1 MRQRIRWSPSP
12 EPRLLLVLALVSVL
26 AGILFFGARVGAD
39 LWLGSLRLSTEEDT
53 CAAEPRS
60 AASADGNWLATTWIR
75 RTSVSGG
82 CTTGGAAVIRWATET
97 GDMPDWSPE
106 VELPL
111 PLGAC
116 AIHADTAVT
125 DTTAHVIV
133 SYWTPCNAS
142 DASSG
147 INHYTCAMD
156 GGGCSLSEVAVTQP
170 GSANLRLSDAR
181 IALDTEG
188 RPHIAYARG
197 THGLAAGDI
206 LYTRWTGTAWSSPV
220 IVSTGDKIDG
230 FYRPAIAAA
239 GGRIHIVWERHRN
252 DDLRARGDVQY
263 RYCTAGTG
271 QCQSGL
277 PLSFVYPVALLEP
290 AYPTPAVAA
299 HGDRIVIVW
308 TVCADVD
315 TNAPCSSFY
324 LLYARSDNG
333 GTSWSQPREVGTETA
348 IGQLNL
354 STRLYAGND
363 NGLDPTLASEYAAST
378 RPQVVLGEGAL
389 PIVAWQVG
397 TGESYVITS
406 TRAVT
411 ETTGSFTW
419 ATESPPAIGRG
430 DDASIAASIV
440 AANAAL
446 DPEGIHFVYMRAR
459 LEQVGSEK
467 VSRAQVYY
475 DYRGPRMLTVVAG
488 STTDGP
494 RPLPQERGIT
504 IGTRVVDSIGSP
516 VSGVDVT
523 LATDFGSFD
532 YGGTGSQLTRGVSD
546 ASGWMSVTLYS
557 NLPGSAG
564 ITAWLDTTRNDVLD
578 AWETYVLMT
587 RTWQTVVSP
596 AVSVG
601 AVRVLAGD
609 LLTATLT
616 GHPYSTP
623 ERDGWPSY
631 YVLWW
636 CPRPDAA
643 DVSAEVAGPWAMEI
657 ASWSRSTVLRVPEAA
672 SGSYTLASYL
682 TADAGGGDPCS
693 EATPTAASTD
703 IETLDSPPPGEPWI
717 LAADDRPA
725 PGASLIVTLTN
736 HTDGTYTLW
745 WCPATAESAQ
755 VQAALALVTIAD
767 ADPYGTQVEVPLGS
781 EGLYRLESHRPLGTC
796 ARADTREGASGLLQP
811 ISRVF
816 LPLTLRSARR

>member
-1 MRQRIRWSPSP
+1 M
-12 EPRLLLVLALVSVL
+12 V
-26 AGILFFGARVGAD
+26 
-39 LWLGSLRLSTEEDT
+39 
-53 CAAEPRS
+53 
-60 AASADGNWLATTWIR
+60 
-75 RTSVSGG
+75 
-82 CTTGGAAVIRWATET
+82 RWATET
-97 GDMPDWSPE
+97 GDLSDWSPE

-111 PLGAC
+111 PSGAC
-116 AIHADTAVT
+116 AVHADAAVAG
-125 DTTAHVIV
+125 TTAHVIV
-133 SYWTPCNAS
+133 SYWAPCNAS

-147 INHYTCAMD
+147 INHYMCALD
-156 GGGCSLSEVAVTQP
+156 SGECALSEVAVTQA

-188 RPHIAYARG
+188 SPHIAYARG

-206 LYTRWTGTAWSSPV
+206 LYTRWTGTVWSSPV

-230 FYRPAIAAA
+230 FYRPAIAA
-239 GGRIHIVWERHRN
+239 GGERIHIVWERHRN
-252 DDLRARGDVQY
+252 DGLRARGDVQY
-263 RYCTAGTG
+263 RYCTANTG

-277 PLSFVYPVALLEP
+277 PMTFVYPVALLES
-290 AYPTPAVAA
+290 AYPMPAVAA
-299 HGDRIVIVW
+299 HGDRVVTVW

-315 TNAPCSSFY
+315 TNAPCNSFY
-324 LLYARSDNG
+324 LLYARSNNG

-348 IGQLNL
+348 IGHLNV
-354 STRLYAGND
+354 STSFYAGND

-378 RPQVVLGEGAL
+378 RPQVVLREGL

-411 ETTGSFTW
+411 ETIGSFTW
-419 ATESPPAIGRG
+419 ATESPPAVGCG

-446 DPEGIHFVYMRAR
+446 DPEGVHFVYMRAR
-459 LEQVGSEK
+459 LEQVGFQK
-467 VSRAQVYY
+467 VSRAEVYY
-475 DYRGPRMLTVVAG
+475 DYRGQRMLTVVAG

-494 RPLPQERGIT
+494 HPLPQERGIT
-504 IGTRVVDSIGSP
+504 IGTRVVDAIGSP
-516 VSGVDVT
+516 VSGVGVT

-532 YGGTGSQLTRGVSD
+532 YGGTGSQLVRGVSD
-546 ASGWMSVTLYS
+546 PNGWVSATLYS

-587 RTWQTVVSP
+587 RTWQTAVSP
-596 AVSVG
+596 AISVS

-636 CPRPDAA
+636 CPRPGAA
-643 DVSAEVAGPWAMEI
+643 DVSAEVAGPWAMEV
-657 ASWSRSTVLRVPEAA
+657 ASWSRSTVLRVPRAA

-682 TADAGGGDPCS
+682 TAVAGGEDPCS
-693 EATPTAASTD
+693 EAAPTATSAD
-703 IETLDSPPPGEPWI
+703 IETLNGPPPGTPWI
-717 LAADDRPA
+717 LVADDQPA
-725 PGASLIVTLTN
+725 PGAPLMVTLTN

-755 VQAALALVTIAD
+755 VQAALASVTIAG
-767 ADPYGTQVEVPLGS
+767 AAPHGTQVQVPLGS
-781 EGLYRLESHRPLGTC
+781 KGLYRLESHRPSGTC
-796 ARADTREGASGLLQP
+796 ARADTREGTSALLQP

-816 LPLTLRSARR
+816 LPLVLRSARH